1 MITGL
6 FMGWTDPVSK
16 QWFPIKKM
24 TWSDGKYYTV
34 YLQGMRSAME
44 ISEAHRTIV
53 KAGLAKLEQITVS
66 NNIDVS
72 FRTRMPVNRPF
83 ADTTELAR
91 LGLSTDLSKFD
102 PFEYIARSGGYS
114 GVDTSGVF
122 PEVTADSTEKYH
134 FHFGSEYIEGVEI
147 SEYIS
152 QLQLGSELRIED
164 GLIYDRD
171 TLLGKAPGYIANLA
185 ACHPLAVKLTVA
197 QINHHVYK
205 FGKLLCHA
213 QVDSQVAI
221 PFRSLHYQPL
231 VDALVVSN

>member
-6 FMGWTDPVSK
+6 FMGWTDPISE

-24 TWSDGKYYTV
+24 TWSKGKYYTV
-34 YLQGMRSAME
+34 YLQGM
-44 ISEAHRTIV
+44 EAAIACNPSKGAAV
-53 KAGLAKLEQITVS
+53 KAGLIKLDRVEIT
-66 NNIDVS
+66 NEIEVS

-83 ADTTELAR
+83 TDTAELAR
-91 LGLSTDLSKFD
+91 LGLSTDLNRFD

-114 GVDTSGVF
+114 GVDTSDVF
-122 PEVTADSTEKYH
+122 PEVIAVLTEKYQ

-152 QLQLGSELRIED
+152 QLRLGSQLRIEG

-185 ACHPLAVKLTVA
+185 ASHPLAVKLTVA
-197 QINHHVYK
+197 QINHHTYK
-205 FGKLLCHA
+205 FDKLLCHA
-213 QVDSQVAI
+213 QIDGKIAI
-221 PFRSLHYQPL
+221 PFSDAHYQPL
-231 VDALVVSN
+231 VDILAVSK

>member
-6 FMGWTDPVSK
+6 FMGWTDSVSK

-24 TWSDGKYYTV
+24 TWNQGKYYTV

-53 KAGLAKLEQITVS
+53 KAGLAKLDRITVS

-83 ADTTELAR
+83 TDVEELAR
-91 LGLSTDLSKFD
+91 LGLSNDLSKFD

-114 GVDTSGVF
+114 GVDTSDVF
-122 PEVTADSTEKYH
+122 PEVTADLTEKYH

-152 QLQLGSELRIED
+152 QLQVGSELRIED

-205 FGKLLCHA
+205 FDKLLCHA
-213 QVDSQVAI
+213 QIDGKTAI
-221 PFRSLHYQPL
+221 PFSDAHYQPL
-231 VDALVVSN
+231 VDILAISK